1 MTLLDQGTSFS
12 LSNVSGWKKYLWPR
26 WILGLFDGEEMR
38 RDREHLVCV
47 VLYSL
52 GKDSTVREM
61 SRVWPIYHRY
71 GSTLYPLSTNRSLSL
86 CLLTRE
92 SRKMTW
98 RKMDVVH
105 HERRKLRD
113 REFLMKARRTFIR
126 LTPDKL
132 AVSWKLSIPERANMT
147 SENRIDLL

>member
-1 MTLLDQGTSFS
+1 MKKIFVTEMDSGSIRWWENEERSRAPCLCRTLFPRKRFNRARDEPSMTDIS
-12 LSNVSGWKKYLWPR
+12 
-26 WILGLFDGEEMR
+26 
-38 RDREHLVCV
+38 
-47 VLYSL
+47 SL
-52 GKDSTVREM
+52 GINIVSAIDR
-61 SRVWPIYHRY
+61 
-71 GSTLYPLSTNRSLSL
+71 LLSL

-113 REFLMKARRTFIR
+113 REFLMKAHRTFIR